1 MKKIFTF
8 LMALGGALLLDAA
21 DYPYLVFTNT
31 SGTNVVLSVE
41 NLTFNVSG
49 STLQVSNAEGTTTF
63 TLTDLASMQFSMD
76 GSTDGLEDVL
86 NADLPVSVYSLTGV
100 SLGTFDNLQQAVE
113 GLDVGSYVISDGK
126 NAQTIVVQ

>member
-8 LMALGGALLLDAA
+8 LMALGSAVLLDAA

-41 NLTFNVSG
+41 NLTLTVSG
-49 STLQVSNAEGTTTF
+49 STLQVSNADGTTSF
-63 TLTDLASMQFSMD
+63 TLTDLASMQFSAD
-76 GSTDGLEDVL
+76 GTTDGLEDVL

-113 GLDVGSYVISDGK
+113 GLDAGSYVISDGK

>member
-1 MKKIFTF
+1 MKKFFTF

-49 STLQVSNAEGTTTF
+49 STLQVSNADGTVSF
-63 TLTDLASMQFSMD
+63 ALTELASMQFSVD

-86 NADLPVSVYSLTGV
+86 NADLPVSVYSLTDV

-113 GLDVGSYVISDGK
+113 GLDAGSYVISDGK

>member
-1 MKKIFTF
+1 
-8 LMALGGALLLDAA
+8 MALGGALLLDAA

-49 STLQVSNAEGTTTF
+49 STLQVSNADGTVSF
-63 TLTDLASMQFSMD
+63 ALTELASMQFSVD

-113 GLDVGSYVISDGK
+113 GLDAGSYVISDGK

>member
-1 MKKIFTF
+1 
-8 LMALGGALLLDAA
+8 MALGGALLLDAA

>member
-1 MKKIFTF
+1 
-8 LMALGGALLLDAA
+8 MALGGALLLDAA

-49 STLQVSNAEGTTTF
+49 STLQVSNADGTVSF
-63 TLTDLASMQFSMD
+63 ALTELASMQFSVD

-86 NADLPVSVYSLTGV
+86 NADLPVSVYSLTDV

-113 GLDVGSYVISDGK
+113 GLDAGSYVISDGK

>member
-1 MKKIFTF
+1 MKKFFTF

-49 STLQVSNAEGTTTF
+49 STLQVSNADGTVSF
-63 TLTDLASMQFSMD
+63 ALTELASMQFSVD

-113 GLDVGSYVISDGK
+113 GLDAGSYVISDGK

>member
-63 TLTDLASMQFSMD
+63 TLTDLASMQFSVD

-113 GLDVGSYVISDGK
+113 GVDAGSYVISDGK